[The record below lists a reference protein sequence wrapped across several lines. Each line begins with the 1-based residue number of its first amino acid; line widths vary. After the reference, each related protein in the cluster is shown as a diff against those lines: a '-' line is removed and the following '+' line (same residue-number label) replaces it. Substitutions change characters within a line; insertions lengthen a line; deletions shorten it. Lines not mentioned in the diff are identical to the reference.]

1 MKEIFVVFQV
11 KLGKCN
17 EEFMRHAFSDEEE
30 AKRFCVNF
38 LYRSSTLED
47 RTNGKIQIDDFPNYT
62 EYSLYTNFYG
72 ELTLRIK
79 KVAFD

>member
-11 KLGKCN
+11 KLGKRN

-30 AKRFCVNF
+30 ANRFCINF
-38 LYRSSTLED
+38 LYNSSTLED
-47 RTNGKIQIDDFPNYT
+47 RHYNRIQKDEYCNLT